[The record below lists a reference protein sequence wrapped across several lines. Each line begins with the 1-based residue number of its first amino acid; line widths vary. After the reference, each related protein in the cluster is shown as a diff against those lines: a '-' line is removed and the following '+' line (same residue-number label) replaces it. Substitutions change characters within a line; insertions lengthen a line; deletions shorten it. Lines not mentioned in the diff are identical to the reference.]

1 MYILYNTISATTA
14 SDIRTQ
20 LEEKTGRRIYL
31 RTTPHPIYPPIIR
44 YGNHEGSY
52 RNDTLYNSPEFIRM
66 CCDKYATEMFFIQ
79 HNIYN
84 TPNFSQEPPNS
95 DILPF
100 PVLIRTT
107 LTGHGGV
114 GMTVVNNLE
123 EWNKHWMS
131 YTYWWTPFI
140 NLSSEY
146 RVLIFDGVPFKIF
159 KKVRADGLEPDL
171 YPIRN
176 IDRGY
181 HFSVR
186 ELDKFPNMMDYIQNH
201 ISTLLTTGFYG
212 LDIGKIQD
220 SEEFFVLELNSA
232 PGMNINT
239 SELLVDRLIE
249 KLSL

>member
-14 SDIRTQ
+14 HDIRAQ

-44 YGNHEGSY
+44 YGNRNHPY
-52 RNDTLYNSPEFIRM
+52 INDTMYNNTSFIGMCINKLLTSRFMESNNINSPIFHSESDR
-66 CCDKYATEMFFIQ
+66 
-79 HNIYN
+79 NITY
-84 TPNFSQEPPNS
+84 PC
-95 DILPF
+95 
-100 PVLIRTT
+100 LIRTV
-107 LTGHGGV
+107 LTGHGGEGIHIIHNEEEFNNV
-114 GMTVVNNLE
+114 GF
-123 EWNKHWMS
+123 S
-131 YTYWWTPFI
+131 GFYWTPFVR
-140 NLSSEY
+140 LSSEY

-159 KKVRADGLEPDL
+159 KKVRADGLEPDE

-186 ELDKFPNMMDYIQNH
+186 ELDKFPNMLYYIQNH